1 MAFARQTCRWEPS
14 IWVMWVP
21 RLRSYR
27 QAGFMD
33 RKWWISA
40 TKTGIY
46 IYISRNSLYMGEWYG
61 ISGISNNCNDR
72 NKHELT
78 IWDGFVLKMWT
89 LRPKFMAI
97 SMGVSAESI
106 RNRHLGWALRRGQVL
121 SFVSIHSDHQ
131 LSAKQAIFSQKCRDL
146 QRFSMRFVAAL

>member
-1 MAFARQTCRWEPS
+1 
-14 IWVMWVP
+14 
-21 RLRSYR
+21 
-27 QAGFMD
+27 
-33 RKWWISA
+33 
-40 TKTGIY
+40 
-46 IYISRNSLYMGEWYG
+46 
-61 ISGISNNCNDR
+61 
-72 NKHELT
+72 
-78 IWDGFVLKMWT
+78 
-89 LRPKFMAI
+89 MAI

>member
-46 IYISRNSLYMGEWYG
+46 IYISLEILYIWGNDMGSPGYR
-61 ISGISNNCNDR
+61 ITVMI
-72 NKHELT
+72 ELT
-78 IWDGFVLKMWT
+78 WTKHMRWLCPQKCEHFAPSAAFGLGSSARPSAVLRVHS
-89 LRPKFMAI
+89 LRPPTQRQAGHFSKM
-97 SMGVSAESI
+97 
-106 RNRHLGWALRRGQVL
+106 LG
-121 SFVSIHSDHQ
+121 FTT
-131 LSAKQAIFSQKCRDL
+131 IFHEICS
-146 QRFSMRFVAAL
+146 SFVAAF